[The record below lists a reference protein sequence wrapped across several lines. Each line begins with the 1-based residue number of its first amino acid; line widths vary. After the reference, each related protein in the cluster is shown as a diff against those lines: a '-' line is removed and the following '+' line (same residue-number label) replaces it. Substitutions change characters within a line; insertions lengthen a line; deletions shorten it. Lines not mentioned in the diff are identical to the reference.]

1 MFTTARTWIV
11 VSAAF
16 TTLAG
21 ALPAGAQKPETAA
34 PPRPGSSAGA
44 PASGEDRAALDRHR
58 AAAAS
63 DPRAGWMA
71 GMLILRGVDPN
82 AGPADAY
89 RLVRAA
95 AEAGD
100 VNAQVSTGVMLATGQ
115 GVRENDAEA
124 RTWYARAAQQ
134 GSAHALRAV
143 AGMMLIGEGGPTDT
157 VRGVGL
163 MRVAAAAGD
172 RPAQQ
177 ILSAVPPL
185 SPEQSAAAD
194 EVARAWVREHP
205 NMRAD

>member
-1 MFTTARTWIV
+1 MLHLRTTAAV
-11 VSAAF
+11 V
-16 TTLAG
+16 G
-21 ALPAGAQKPETAA
+21 ALVALGASPAGAQKPEAAA
-34 PPRPGSSAGA
+34 PPRPNASAGA
-44 PASGEDRAALDRHR
+44 PASGEDRAALDRYR
-58 AAAAS
+58 AEAAAN
-63 DPRAGWMA
+63 PRAGWMA
-71 GMLILRGVDPN
+71 AMLILRGVDPN

-143 AGMMLIGEGGPTDT
+143 AGMMLIGEGGPADV

-163 MRVAAAAGD
+163 MRAAAAAGD

-177 ILSAVPPL
+177 ILSSVPPL
-185 SPEQSAAAD
+185 PAEQSAAAD
-194 EVARAWVREHP
+194 EVARAWLRIHP
-205 NMRAD
+205 NMRPD

>member
-1 MFTTARTWIV
+1 MSTTSPRRLV
-11 VSAAF
+11 LLAA
-16 TTLAG
+16 LA
-21 ALPAGAQKPETAA
+21 ALCAAGGAGAQKPEAA
-34 PPRPGSSAGA
+34 PPSSAA
-44 PASGEDRAALDRHR
+44 PAGQDLAALNRYR

-63 DPRAGWMA
+63 DPRTGWMA

-115 GVRENDAEA
+115 GVQEDDAQA
-124 RTWYARAAQQ
+124 RLWYARAAQQ
-134 GSAHALRAV
+134 GSAHGLRAV
-143 AGMMLIGEGGPTDT
+143 AGMMLIGEGGPADM

-177 ILSAVPPL
+177 ILAAVPPL
-185 SPEQSAAAD
+185 PPQQSAAAD
-194 EVARAWVREHP
+194 EVARAWARDHP